1 MLQSPLVGD
10 FFWFEE
16 NWFSLIQT
24 IGILSGFLL
33 AARSLTLDRGI
44 RKTEI
49 LIQLTESHRE
59 IWEGFLDK
67 ADLEATLEP
76 YRKIDSH
83 PVSFSEKRFVT
94 SVLLHIAMVH
104 RASQHDVFQPW
115 EGLKRDIREFLSLPV
130 PGEVFKSLR
139 PYQEAEFLAF
149 IDEIL
154 LDDSSP
160 NQTL

>member
-1 MLQSPLVGD
+1 MGD

-33 AARSLTLDRGI
+33 AARSLSLDRGI

-59 IWEGFLDK
+59 IWESFLDK

-76 YRKIDSH
+76 YRNLDGH
-83 PVSFSEKRFVT
+83 PISFSEKRFVT
-94 SVLLHIAMVH
+94 SVVLHMAMVH

-115 EGLKRDIREFLSLPV
+115 EGLRRDIREFLSLPV
-130 PGEVFKSLR
+130 PGEVFKGLR
-139 PYQEAEFLAF
+139 RYQEAEFLAF

-154 LDDSSP
+154 RNDSSS
-160 NQTL
+160 NQIR